1 MLLEIAIGDAYGA
14 GFEFASREKIRTS
27 NTLAAFVPHE
37 LGAGAGCFTDDTQL
51 SVAVAEVLLS
61 GAAMSG
67 DAFADAFVRCY
78 KRDPRL
84 GYAKGLQGLLDA
96 CADGAALRQRI
107 RPDSRR
113 NGAAMRAVPL
123 GLIADKQLLTS
134 VAQEQAVVTHNTP
147 EGLLSSQVVALMA
160 HCLLYEQVALV
171 DLPHR
176 ILQLT
181 GFALRGDWT
190 DEVEC
195 DAIQTL
201 HAVNTALLGN
211 RSMANLLRH
220 CVEFGG
226 DVDSVAAIA
235 MGLASLTAEYRHD
248 VPPALLESLEDGA
261 YGRHF
266 LVGLDAAL
274 AEKFAILQGRVGT
287 AEK

>member
-14 GFEFASREKIRTS
+14 GFEFAAREKIRQA

-37 LGAGAGCFTDDTQL
+37 LGGKAGRFTDDTQM

-61 GAAMSG
+61 GVAWSG
-67 DAFADAFVRCY
+67 DVFADAFVRCY
-78 KRDPRL
+78 QRDPRM

-96 CADGAALRQRI
+96 CADGKALRQKI

-123 GLIADKQLLTS
+123 GLIADKQLLAS
-134 VAQEQAVVTHNTP
+134 VAKEQAAVTHNTP
-147 EGLLSSQVVALMA
+147 EGILSSQVVASMA
-160 HCLLYEQVALV
+160 HLLLYEQVAVV
-171 DLPHR
+171 DLAQR
-176 ILQLT
+176 INQLT
-181 GFALRGDWT
+181 GFALRADWT

-201 HAVNTALLGN
+201 HAVHTALLAN
-211 RSMANLLRH
+211 RSMANLLRN

-235 MGLASLTAEYRHD
+235 MGLASLTPEYAQD
-248 VPPALLESLEDGA
+248 VPATLCDTLEDGA
-261 YGRHF
+261 YGRQF
-266 LVGLDAAL
+266 LLGLDVAL
-274 AEKFAILQGRVGT
+274 AEKFPILQRHS
-287 AEK
+287 